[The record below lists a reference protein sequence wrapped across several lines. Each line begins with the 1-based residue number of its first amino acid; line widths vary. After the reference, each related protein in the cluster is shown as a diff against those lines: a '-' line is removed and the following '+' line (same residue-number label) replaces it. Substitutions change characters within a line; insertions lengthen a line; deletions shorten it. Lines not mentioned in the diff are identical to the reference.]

1 MKKITQSILLAGVG
15 MAALPAMADAAWNRP
30 FFGYRTQSTS
40 SVMADFTNNGFL
52 DIYIGGNS
60 SLDVWEGKPGVW
72 SWQNQSNLYENNGDG
87 TWKINSFIITEGEVR
102 HDPVLDE
109 NGNPV
114 LDEKG
119 EPTYTDTQ
127 MYVMNPPAH
136 GLPANVFSNYIPF
149 DYNNDGLV
157 DMLMI
162 GGVNHNDQFGYK
174 DALGAVP
181 CNEDGQEGV
190 NRFVH
195 LFKNTGNAK
204 FEMVAETGIPNFRN
218 DNPRGVAMY
227 QYSVAVG
234 DYDRDGYNDLL
245 VSGIYNEAQPE
256 GYPRRLTALYRNVN
270 GTGKFERMDIAETK
284 GGVWTKDIK
293 DEEGNIVV
301 EKKELPGFF
310 LPISGNAFMADINN
324 DGWLDVVVSGWADKS
339 WDGVVDGGAART
351 RVYLNQEGKKFVDV
365 TSETPNFTQMPR
377 NGACVVSDFDADGY
391 FDFMVG
397 GYMDGGIG
405 FNSRLFYNE
414 SAYGSTVYDSFVDKS
429 IFKEPNGNEL
439 NYDWYEKCR
448 ALPFDFNGDGIQDL
462 LLSGCSDSWI
472 FYGTVD
478 GSFVREE
485 QQRPSRGF
493 SGHDTVDGCGDVNND
508 GLVDF
513 YRAGYVWDGDWRWG
527 GELYQNAT
535 EVTVDA
541 PAAPTNVAA
550 IMENGSIKVTW
561 EDNDD
566 VNSAYNITL
575 QKPNGEFYSIIPVDP
590 ATGFIKTGEL
600 RTPAVRPGVKEYTIK
615 AEAAGEYTVGV
626 QAVSLLNSK
635 ASNVVTAKL
644 DGVEAVSVSDID
656 VTVNGNSII
665 VNAAT
670 NVPVKV
676 INTLGQVVASGFANT
691 PIVVEAEGVL
701 FVSAD
706 GTAKKIVK

>member
-1 MKKITQSILLAGVG
+1 MKKITQSFLLAGL
-15 MAALPAMADAAWNRP
+15 AATGFSAMADATFDRP
-30 FFGYRTQSTS
+30 FFGYRTQSTT
-40 SVMADFTNNGFL
+40 SVMADFTNNGWL
-52 DIYIGGNS
+52 DIYVGGNS

-87 TWKINSFIITEGEVR
+87 TWKINSFIVAPGELR
-102 HDPVLDE
+102 RDIALDE
-109 NGNPV
+109 NGNPI
-114 LDEKG
+114 LTESGDT
-119 EPTYTDTQ
+119 TYTETQ
-127 MYVMNPPAH
+127 MYTMAPPAH
-136 GLPANVFSNYIPF
+136 GLPANVFSNYVVF
-149 DYNNDGLV
+149 DYNNDGLL

-204 FEMVAETGIPNFRN
+204 FELVPETGIANFRS

-227 QYSVAVG
+227 QYTVAVG
-234 DYDRDGYNDLL
+234 DYDRDGYNDLM
-245 VSGIYNEAQPE
+245 VSGICNEEQPE
-256 GYPRRLTALYRNVN
+256 GHPRRLTALYRNVD

-284 GGVWTKDIK
+284 GGVWTNEIK
-293 DEEGNIVV
+293 DEEGNVV
-301 EKKELPGFF
+301 VDKKELPGYF

-324 DGWLDVVVSGWADKS
+324 DGWLDIVVSGWCDNS
-339 WDGVVDGGAART
+339 WDGIVDGGNART

-391 FDFMVG
+391 LDFMVG

-414 SAYGSTVYDSFVDKS
+414 SAFGSNVYDSFVDKS
-429 IFKEPNGNEL
+429 IFKNPDGSEL

-462 LLSGCSDSWI
+462 LISGCADSWI
-472 FYGTVD
+472 FYGTMD

-485 QQRPSRGF
+485 YQRPSRGF

-527 GELYQNAT
+527 GELYQNTTDAAI
-535 EVTVDA
+535 EA

-550 IMENGSIKVTW
+550 TVEDGTVKVTW

-566 VNSAYNITL
+566 INCAYNVTL
-575 QKPNGEFYSIIPVDP
+575 RKPNGEFYAIIPVDP
-590 ATGFIKTGEL
+590 ATGFIKIGDL
-600 RTPAVRPGVKEYTIK
+600 RTAAVRPGVKEYTIK

-635 ASNVVTAKL
+635 ASAVVTTAATGL
-644 DGVEAVSVSDID
+644 SAANVAAISVM
-656 VTVNGNSII
+656 VNGDNIV
-665 VNAAT
+665 VNAEH
-670 NVPVKV
+670 NVEVKV
-676 INTLGQVVASGFANT
+676 VNALGQVVATGVANS
-691 PIVVEAEGVL
+691 PITVAAEGVL
-701 FVSAD
+701 FV
-706 GTAKKIVK
+706 TAEGSTTKIVK